1 MIFNPTWTVPQSI
14 VQGEGLGA
22 RVLGNPSWAKA
33 QGYTATRGANGW
45 ISVVQQPGPR
55 NALGVVKLDMPNR
68 HAIFLHDTP
77 SRGLFASENRA
88 LSHGCIRVEDAREL
102 AMTMAILGNMKS
114 KDDIPA
120 IQREVEAITASGQYT
135 AYPIENQ
142 WPVYITYF
150 TMARDVEGNLTTFK
164 DIYGRDA
171 AVMASFERPR
181 MANRSRIQGEEI
193 IPLEAPGA

>member
-1 MIFNPTWTVPQSI
+1 
-14 VQGEGLGA
+14 
-22 RVLGNPSWAKA
+22 
-33 QGYTATRGANGW
+33 
-45 ISVVQQPGPR
+45 
-55 NALGVVKLDMPNR
+55 MPNR